1 MTEVYYKDRHPG
13 KKFIEIVEGS
23 DCKAAV
29 KFWQH
34 FCMSDARRSD
44 GGDESRV
51 EGESN

>member
-29 KFWQH
+29 KFCQH
-34 FCMSDARRSD
+34 ICMSDARRSD
-44 GGDESRV
+44 GVDESRV
-51 EGESN
+51 VGESN